1 MAWHGIGSCIVL
13 IGWVS
18 GVAYTT
24 TYASRIVG
32 KVQFLQAT
40 SSVNLISHLHGLNQI
55 GEFGLQSVYYLTN
68 GAGSVRHLVEPNGAL
83 KLTWPY
89 ESFGQVLMQTGTGD
103 PIYGYFS
110 VSFNGYRSLP

>member
-40 SSVNLISHLHGLNQI
+40 SSVSLIPHLHGLNQI
-55 GEFGLQSVYYLTN
+55 GEFGSQSVYYLTN
-68 GAGSVRHLVEPNGAL
+68 GAGSVRHLVGPNGAL
-83 KLTWPY
+83 KLAWLY
-89 ESFGQVLMQTGTGD
+89 ESFGQFLMQTGTGD

-110 VSFNGYRSLP
+110 ILLDGYGNLP